1 MNLQRKKSPGFWLA
15 GVFSAL
21 AVFSA
26 PVHAAEADSWP
37 NRPVR
42 VIVPYAP
49 GNTGDI
55 TLRQI
60 LPQLEERL
68 GVRFLI
74 DNKSG
79 ASGNIGAEEV
89 VRARPDGYT
98 LLLGATNNY
107 VINQH
112 LIKGMRFHPQKDL
125 APVTVISNAPSVI
138 VVNASLPARSLKEL
152 SALATQSPGKLA
164 FASPGIGTPPH
175 LAAELYKQLAGI
187 DLIHVPYR
195 GSPPAVQGL
204 IGGETQVYITA
215 FSSVAGNVSAG
226 KLRALAVASPQ
237 RLPILPEVPTTAQQG
252 LPELVTGNWW
262 GLSAPVGTDA
272 KIIQKLAGT
281 IRDILADPAVRQKY
295 ADLGVTA
302 VGSTPA
308 EFAAQIAQEAAVW
321 KKVIERANIQAE

>member
-1 MNLQRKKSPGFWLA
+1 MNLQRKKSPGFWVA
-15 GVFSAL
+15 GVVSAL
-21 AVFSA
+21 AVLSA

-112 LIKGMRFHPQKDL
+112 LIKGMRFHPQKDR
-125 APVTVISNAPSVI
+125 
-138 VVNASLPARSLKEL
+138 RS
-152 SALATQSPGKLA
+152 
-164 FASPGIGTPPH
+164 
-175 LAAELYKQLAGI
+175 
-187 DLIHVPYR
+187 R
-195 GSPPAVQGL
+195 
-204 IGGETQVYITA
+204 
-215 FSSVAGNVSAG
+215 
-226 KLRALAVASPQ
+226 
-237 RLPILPEVPTTAQQG
+237 
-252 LPELVTGNWW
+252 
-262 GLSAPVGTDA
+262 
-272 KIIQKLAGT
+272 
-281 IRDILADPAVRQKY
+281 
-295 ADLGVTA
+295 
-302 VGSTPA
+302 
-308 EFAAQIAQEAAVW
+308 
-321 KKVIERANIQAE
+321 